1 MNLPLILNLLVFVAL
16 LLGLAQTRRT
26 NWSLA
31 KKVLFALVLGV
42 LFGTALHTIYGDGN
56 PVLKAS
62 IGWFD
67 LVGNGYVQLLQ
78 MIVIPLVF
86 ASILS
91 AVARLHNAASLG
103 IYLLPNLFTTA
114 NLFAG
119 FYSIINSMSAQSALA
134 AGDAAGASK
143 YFGFAAIAIFVA
155 MVLDGLDGRVARM
168 TNTQS
173 AFGAEYD
180 SLSDMVA
187 FGVAPALLAFA
198 WALGD
203 MGKVGW
209 MVAFIYVAGA
219 ALRLARFNTQ
229 VGTADKRYFIG
240 LASPAAAGVVAGI
253 VWAFSDYGIQG
264 SKMSFL
270 VALMVAA
277 AGMLMV
283 SNIKYNSFKELDL
296 KGRVPFVAILA
307 VVLVFAVVFSD
318 PPRILLLAFLVYAA
332 SGPVQYLLHL
342 RRDKTLP

>member
-1 MNLPLILNLLVFVAL
+1 
-16 LLGLAQTRRT
+16 
-26 NWSLA
+26 
-31 KKVLFALVLGV
+31 
-42 LFGTALHTIYGDGN
+42 
-56 PVLKAS
+56 
-62 IGWFD
+62 
-67 LVGNGYVQLLQ
+67 
-78 MIVIPLVF
+78 
-86 ASILS
+86 
-91 AVARLHNAASLG
+91 
-103 IYLLPNLFTTA
+103 
-114 NLFAG
+114 
-119 FYSIINSMSAQSALA
+119 
-134 AGDAAGASK
+134 K
-143 YFGFAAIAIFVA
+143 YFAFAAIAIFVA

-187 FGVAPALLAFA
+187 FGVAPALLAFG

-229 VGTADKRYFIG
+229 VGKADKRYFIG
-240 LASPAAAGVVAGI
+240 LASPAAAGVVAGT
-253 VWAFSDYGIQG
+253 VWAFSDFGIQG
-264 SKMSFL
+264 SKLSFL
-270 VALMVAA
+270 VALLVAA

-318 PPRILLLAFLVYAA
+318 PPRILLLIFLAYAL
-332 SGPVQYLLHL
+332 SGPIQYLL
-342 RRDKTLP
+342 RRRKA

>member
-1 MNLPLILNLLVFVAL
+1 MSERPEEPNKAPDAESLLPIDEHVEEGHDAE
-16 LLGLAQTRRT
+16 GR
-26 NWSLA
+26 
-31 KKVLFALVLGV
+31 KVR
-42 LFGTALHTIYGDGN
+42 H
-56 PVLKAS
+56 
-62 IGWFD
+62 
-67 LVGNGYVQLLQ
+67 
-78 MIVIPLVF
+78 
-86 ASILS
+86 
-91 AVARLHNAASLG
+91 RG

-119 FYSIINSMSAQSALA
+119 FYSIINSISAQSAGNA
-134 AGDAAGASK
+134 AEASK
-143 YFGFAAIAIFVA
+143 YFAYAAIAIFVA
-155 MVLDGLDGRVARM
+155 MVLDSLDGRVARM

-187 FGVAPALLAFA
+187 FGVAPALLAFG

-240 LASPAAAGVVAGI
+240 LASPAAAGVVAGL

-270 VALMVAA
+270 VALLVAA

-318 PPRILLLAFLVYAA
+318 PPRILLLIFLAYAA
-332 SGPVQYLLHL
+332 SGPIQYLLRM
-342 RRDKTLP
+342 RRHKKAD